1 MPISAHRT
9 SIPPKLRQ
17 LWIVCSFIQLKATP
31 TGTTC
36 RRSGDWAGRPDGVHR
51 GWIHPLHDRAVDV
64 FRPLLTP
71 VHWGVFVT
79 AATPWECARTL
90 RFRPAQS
97 IPRSPSQ
104 SGRFFAIHLLQ
115 TLKKAAL
122 NAYFCLFAI
131 WPVLCPFQPDFRSY
145 FAPRLCICTNLDLT
159 LMTLKSAYKHPS
171 IDGRPGS
178 DSPPSLFTP
187 GACRTAQTT
196 VPRGETGKDVAGR
209 PRDNIRRHTDTVH
222 RLAVGPA

>member
-1 MPISAHRT
+1 MRRPRHHRAST
-9 SIPPKLRQ
+9 
-17 LWIVCSFIQLKATP
+17 
-31 TGTTC
+31 
-36 RRSGDWAGRPDGVHR
+36 RRLAGARPDAVHR
-51 GWIHPLHDRAVDV
+51 GWIHPLHDRAVDM

-159 LMTLKSAYKHPS
+159 LMTLKSAYNIPRLMGDPDRIRHPLCS
-171 IDGRPGS
+171 R
-178 DSPPSLFTP
+178 
-187 GACRTAQTT
+187 
-196 VPRGETGKDVAGR
+196 RGPAERHR
-209 PRDNIRRHTDTVH
+209 PRSPWGDRKGCRRATPRQHTKTYRYSTQTGRRASMTHLLTGGERHDTDDIAWRASH
-222 RLAVGPA
+222 